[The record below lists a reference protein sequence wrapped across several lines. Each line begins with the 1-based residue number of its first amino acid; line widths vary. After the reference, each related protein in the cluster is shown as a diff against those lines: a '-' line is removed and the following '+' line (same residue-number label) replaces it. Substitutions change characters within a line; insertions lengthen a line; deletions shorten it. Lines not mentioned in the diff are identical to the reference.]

1 MAMKDICEYR
11 RAYNIIRR
19 YVIFTFK
26 RFYGEYIVN
35 GKENIPED
43 GPVIYAANHLNALM
57 DPLAVISLAARSP
70 DSMAASMPRKVLVV
84 CSPAK

>member
-35 GKENIPED
+35 GKENKPN
-43 GPVIYAANHLNALM
+43 VQT
-57 DPLAVISLAARSP
+57 
-70 DSMAASMPRKVLVV
+70 
-84 CSPAK
+84 